1 MDHRGRSLLE
11 IHVAVLLF
19 GLTGLFG
26 KSVDIPARY
35 IVLGRVFFAS
45 LSMGIYFL
53 IKRKDIRLTCRADYT
68 AISLLGALLAFHW
81 TAFYTS
87 VQVSTVAI
95 ALLTFSA
102 YPIFVTFL
110 EPLMFRERLKKIDVL
125 FAFVMFMGVLLIVP
139 EFNIKNNLTI
149 GLLWGMAGSVS
160 FAVMSLL
167 NRHFASSYDG
177 SVIAFYEQGVAA
189 LVLLPML
196 LFYRPTVS
204 AKDWGLLVLLGVL
217 FTGVAHS
224 LFIGGMKHVRAQT
237 AGIIASLESVY
248 GIISAALIL
257 GEIPSL
263 RELVGGAVILGTAA
277 YSTLRSS
284 KEG

>member
-1 MDHRGRSLLE
+1 
-11 IHVAVLLF
+11 
-19 GLTGLFG
+19 
-26 KSVDIPARY
+26 
-35 IVLGRVFFAS
+35 
-45 LSMGIYFL
+45 
-53 IKRKDIRLTCRADYT
+53 
-68 AISLLGALLAFHW
+68 
-81 TAFYTS
+81 
-87 VQVSTVAI
+87 
-95 ALLTFSA
+95 
-102 YPIFVTFL
+102 
-110 EPLMFRERLKKIDVL
+110 
-125 FAFVMFMGVLLIVP
+125 
-139 EFNIKNNLTI
+139 I

-160 FAVMSLL
+160 FAVISLL
-167 NRHFASSYDG
+167 NRRFASSYEG
-177 SVIAFYEQGVAA
+177 SVIAFYEQGIAA

-196 LFYRPTVS
+196 LFYRPGVS
-204 AKDWGLLVLLGVL
+204 AKDWGLLILLGVL

-237 AGIIASLESVY
+237 AGIIASLESLY